1 MSQKIIKSL
10 ESVGHVLTDENP
22 DVHFNFNQPQYGR
35 YSDGFDILLF
45 PWEST
50 LPDDGWMKHLSVYD
64 ELWVPS
70 EWQRSIVH
78 GWGFTPYVY
87 EHGVDPVWE
96 PRYRV
101 PVDKVIF
108 FMQGFEALRKG
119 GRETVFAFNEAFR
132 HNDDVELWIKTKT
145 QNMPRV
151 FPKIRFFEDDMT
163 EKELVNLYHQAH
175 VMVAP
180 SYGEGFGIPS
190 RDALATG
197 MPLIHTR
204 GFAPYENFIDDRLLI
219 DSDLIESPWP
229 KVHPGHMYQ
238 PNVDH
243 LIEIM
248 RHVYDNYQSYSES
261 TFLQA
266 PAVHRR
272 YDWDL
277 LTDNAFLALE
287 KRLEYSK

>member
-1 MSQKIIKSL
+1 MSQKIMASL
-10 ESVGHVLTDENP
+10 ENVGHVLDEDAYVN
-22 DVHFNFNQPQYGR
+22 FNFNQPQYGR
-35 YSDGFDILLF
+35 YSDGYDILLF

-50 LPDDGWMKHLSVYD
+50 LPDVGWRKHLSLYE

-70 EWQRSIVH
+70 PWQASVVE
-78 GWGFTPYVY
+78 GWGFKKPFVY

-101 PVDKVIF
+101 PIDKIVF
-108 FMQGFEALRKG
+108 LMQGFEALRKG

-132 HNDDVELWIKTKT
+132 GVDDVELWIKTKT
-145 QNMPRV
+145 QNMPKV
-151 FPKIRFFEDDMT
+151 FPKIKFIEDDLKET
-163 EKELVNLYHQAH
+163 ELVRLYHDAH

-180 SYGEGFGIPS
+180 SYGEGFGVPS

-204 GFAPYENFIDDRLLI
+204 GFAPYEDMINENLLI
-219 DSDLIESPWP
+219 DSDLVESPWP

-243 LIEIM
+243 LIELM
-248 RHVYDNYQSYSES
+248 RHTYDNYQALSEEH
-261 TFLQA
+261 FLNA

-272 YDWDL
+272 YDWDK
-277 LTDNAFLALE
+277 LTDEAFLALE
-287 KRLEYSK
+287 KRLEYTK